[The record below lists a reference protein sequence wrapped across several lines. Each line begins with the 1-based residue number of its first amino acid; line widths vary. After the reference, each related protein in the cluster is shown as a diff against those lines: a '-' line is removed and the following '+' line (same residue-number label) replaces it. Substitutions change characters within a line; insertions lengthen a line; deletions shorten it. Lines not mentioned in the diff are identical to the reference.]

1 MHNLSDQVNECSV
14 KIVSIMQEELK
25 DRITDLQSTLED
37 KKNMI
42 NSLTAEN
49 ATLTKEFS
57 ELRDKNEILTEK
69 MSTRIDEL
77 NYQNKMLEN
86 KLEMLLDTQET
97 RRTAK
102 YSKIEEEFSKISA
115 YKNSIMNVCS
125 TLNVE
130 LSNKYEEI
138 KEECVRSKQAQ
149 KESKINS
156 LKLQN
161 EELKKD
167 NEKYKE
173 MYNEIQDELVNKYNQ
188 TDELLQSLKN
198 SQAKI
203 KMLESENQ
211 RLKLNKVDSKILKLQ
226 LENETLRAEC
236 EKLKTDLIL
245 SRERWAKEVNNLHD
259 ELKENEKMA
268 KESSIEAKKMAEE
281 RDIFKTYIE
290 QRMSKS
296 KKKQPPSKNYSIT
309 NLFK

>member
-1 MHNLSDQVNECSV
+1 
-14 KIVSIMQEELK
+14 MQEELK

-281 RDIFKTYIE
+281 RDIFNTYIE

>member
-1 MHNLSDQVNECSV
+1 MINQTSAFELDSV
-14 KIVSIMQEELK
+14 RYIQEEFT
-25 DRITDLQSTLED
+25 DRITHLQTMLDD
-37 KKNMI
+37 KQI
-42 NSLTAEN
+42 LISSLSSENSSLIQELT
-49 ATLTKEFS
+49 
-57 ELRDKNEILTEK
+57 ELRHKHEILNERL
-69 MSTRIDEL
+69 SSRIDEL
-77 NYQNKMLEN
+77 NYQNKQLEN
-86 KLEMLLDTQET
+86 KLELLLDNQESHRT
-97 RRTAK
+97 RK
-102 YSKIEEEFSKISA
+102 YSRIEEEYTKISA

-125 TLNVE
+125 NLNSE

-138 KEECVRSKQAQ
+138 KDECVIYTQAQ

-156 LKLQN
+156 LTLQN
-161 EELKKD
+161 EEIKKD
-167 NEKYKE
+167 IEKYKE
-173 MYNEIQDELVNKYNQ
+173 MYNEIQEELLSRYNQ
-188 TDELLQSLKN
+188 TDELLQALKN

-259 ELKENEKMA
+259 ELKENEKIA
-268 KESSIEAKKMAEE
+268 KDSTMEAKKMAEE

-290 QRMSKS
+290 QRMNKS
-296 KKKQPPSKNYSIT
+296 KKKKPAKSYSLS